1 MRGRN
6 RTWGD
11 VERRLVSEFMTKPL
25 VMLRKERLGGGHFEF
40 GRDSRRR
47 SGRKEQN
54 RVWDLFLDS

>member
-11 VERRLVSEFMTKPL
+11 VERRLVSEFMAKPL
-25 VMLRKERLGGGHFEF
+25 VMLRRERLGDGHFEF

-47 SGRKEQN
+47 SGRKE
-54 RVWDLFLDS
+54 